1 MKFSVDWVLESFP
14 LNEPDIVLATLWA
27 PKTGFVHFWILQFI
41 LKAFLPSIFA
51 AGVLAIV
58 LCKLRK
64 WMIPAA
70 LVVLLLLFVN
80 VYDSIV
86 FKYEVPISEYV
97 TLLKSNKTKE
107 LSQSQFMQDEFFIP
121 NIVSDPSEKRNLV
134 LIFLESMEKN
144 YGSFIPELTELSKK
158 NLSFA
163 FEGVGGLETFATT
176 GTLNSTIAKVT
187 GVPQLDLFHAS
198 YFPQVSSIYKL
209 LGKRNYKNVF
219 IRGTSNRFTYF
230 DQFLKNTGIDVA
242 YDISNFD
249 GAINHSN
256 GFDYVADKKLLSY
269 SKEILDK
276 LSKRNEPF
284 SLSLFTV
291 ESHYPN
297 GFYNEDCP
305 DVPVDN
311 SDSARYRA
319 VLKCG
324 SREVAEFVEWIKA
337 QNIYDRTTIVLV
349 GDHLFKG
356 KSLAADDTYG
366 KQRSW
371 YNAFINVDS
380 LKKETNPNRQFTSFD
395 IAPTIIE
402 ALGYELDKHRMGLG
416 VSLFSDSSK
425 TIVEKIGLDSLNK
438 ELRQLKNTIEYQS
451 LCNRR
456 KSD

>member
-1 MKFSVDWVLESFP
+1 MYSLDWALESFP

-27 PKTGFVHFWILQFI
+27 PKTGFVSFWVEKFFI
-41 LKAFLPSIFA
+41 AALLPSVVSA
-51 AGVLAIV
+51 CVLTVI
-58 LCKLRK
+58 LSCLKRGRNF
-64 WMIPAA
+64 
-70 LVVLLLLFVN
+70 LLPGLYLFVAIN
-80 VYDSIV
+80 VFDSV
-86 FKYEVPISEYV
+86 YFEYEVPISEYV

-256 GFDYVADKKLLSY
+256 GFDYVADKRLLSY

-380 LKKETNPNRQFTSFD
+380 LKNETNPNRQFTSFD